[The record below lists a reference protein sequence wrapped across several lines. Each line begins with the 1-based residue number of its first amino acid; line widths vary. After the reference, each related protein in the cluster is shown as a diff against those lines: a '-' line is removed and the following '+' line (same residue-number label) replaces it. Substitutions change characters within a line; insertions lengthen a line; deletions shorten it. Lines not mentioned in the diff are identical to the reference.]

1 MLEVLFARQ
10 SQEEAF
16 LAFLCCGLVLGLM
29 LHIGTALRRRRPLL
43 CALWD
48 VLTAALMAAMVL
60 AVLLRFR
67 TGLRAYALLGVLLG
81 VLLYL
86 AGLAQLLEGL
96 AGFFQKDKNSARPKA
111 GKSTPG
117 DESTVQKDAKG

>member
-1 MLEVLFARQ
+1 MLEVLFAHQ
-10 SQEEAF
+10 NQEEAF
-16 LAFLCCGLVLGLM
+16 LAFLCCGLALGLM
-29 LHIGTALRRRRPLL
+29 LHTGTALRGRRPLL

-48 VLTAALMAAMVL
+48 VLTAALMCGMVFL
-60 AVLLRFR
+60 VLLRFR

-86 AGLAQLLEGL
+86 AGLAQLLEAL

-111 GKSTPG
+111 GK
-117 DESTVQKDAKG
+117 